1 MTKRKKRSDRN
12 HIIYMLTCEPTDE
25 RYIGVTVMSSTS
37 KAKTLKQR
45 WQGHVY
51 KALVT
56 QEDWVLPATIR
67 EYGAD
72 SFTMSILDIVRGK
85 KSAFAA
91 EAALI
96 NEVQAELNTKRKS
109 I

>member
-1 MTKRKKRSDRN
+1 
-12 HIIYMLTCEPTDE
+12 MLTCEPTDE
-25 RYIGVTVMSSTS
+25 RYIGVTVMSS